1 MTGIEAA
8 NKIVSWMVR
17 YSNEMY
23 DAGNGEAGDAL
34 LGVAMA
40 ITVCIIDGVFGS
52 E

>member
-23 DAGNGEAGDAL
+23 DAGNDEVGAAM
-34 LGVAMA
+34 LGVATA
-40 ITVCIIDGVFGS
+40 ITVCIINGEFGS